1 MKKIGQ
7 KGPNCFPFTPKK
19 NIYSFILRKEISYIL
34 LISRTNSFVL
44 KKLVTNMISRK
55 KIKSN

>member
-44 KKLVTNMISRK
+44 KKRVNMISRK

>member
-44 KKLVTNMISRK
+44 KKLVT
-55 KIKSN
+55 

>member
-7 KGPNCFPFTPKK
+7 KGPKCFPFTPKE

-44 KKLVTNMISRK
+44 KKLVNMISRK

>member
-44 KKLVTNMISRK
+44 KKLVNMTSRK

>member
-34 LISRTNSFVL
+34 FISRTNSFVL
-44 KKLVTNMISRK
+44 KKLVNMISRK